1 MLYSP
6 QQLNVYTVFLIQ
18 TSVSSRT
25 SAVAYQIGIIAD
37 IVEFVNKLLLLFLAG
52 IVQNYLQFFL
62 VFQIFLLI
70 YFWSYIN
77 VYKRNDRRR
86 HCFPDQQFDQ
96 NSSRLLRHL
105 AFNIS
110 SQRKRGL
117 ASTPLFILPGNFVIF
132 YYMPFPSNSFFPA
145 FPKEFSHFL
154 QTIGSHS

>member
-96 NSSRLLRHL
+96 NSSRILRHL
-105 AFNIS
+105 AFKTEIPTGEVEKYH
-110 SQRKRGL
+110 Q
-117 ASTPLFILPGNFVIF
+117 PLFFK
-132 YYMPFPSNSFFPA
+132 SKWHHNS
-145 FPKEFSHFL
+145 SR
-154 QTIGSHS
+154 IRS